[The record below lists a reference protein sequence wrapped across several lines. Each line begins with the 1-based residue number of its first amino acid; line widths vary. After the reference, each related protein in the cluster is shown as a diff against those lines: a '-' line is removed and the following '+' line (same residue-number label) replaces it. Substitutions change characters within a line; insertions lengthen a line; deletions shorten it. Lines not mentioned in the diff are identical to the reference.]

1 MKIKQVISDC
11 QDLILELHGEFDALG
26 SAGIRQE
33 LEAIT
38 LQTRPQL
45 VFLDL
50 QNVTFIDSSGVG
62 AIVFLYKR
70 LRENSRK
77 LKITGA
83 HGQPRELLE
92 LLRIHKAIPVALGS
106 DANDNQKAAPCIG

>member
-1 MKIKQVISDC
+1 MKVKQLISDC
-11 QDLILELHGEFDALG
+11 QDLILELHGEFDAPG
-26 SAGIRQE
+26 SAGIRSE
-33 LEAIT
+33 LENIA
-38 LQTRPQL
+38 LQTSPEL

-106 DANDNQKAAPCIG
+106 EVGRDTGEASCVA

>member
-1 MKIKQVISDC
+1 MKVEQIITDC
-11 QDLILELHGEFDALG
+11 EDLVLELHGEFDALG
-26 SAGIRQE
+26 SAKIRHE
-33 LEAIT
+33 LEAVAI
-38 LQTRPQL
+38 QTSPQQ

-50 QNVTFIDSSGVG
+50 HNVVFIDSSGVG

-70 LRENSRK
+70 LKENNRQ

-92 LLRIHKAIPVALGS
+92 LLRIHKAIPVALAGAVKIGS
-106 DANDNQKAAPCIG
+106 GETSCVA

>member
-1 MKIKQVISDC
+1 MKVEKIITDC
-11 QDLILELHGEFDALG
+11 EDLVLELHGEFDALG
-26 SAGIRQE
+26 SAEIRHE
-33 LEAIT
+33 LEAVA
-38 LQTRPQL
+38 LQTSPQL

-50 QNVTFIDSSGVG
+50 QNVVFIDSSGVG

-70 LRENSRK
+70 LKENDRQ

-92 LLRIHKAIPVALGS
+92 LLRIHKAIPVTLGS
-106 DANDNQKAAPCIG
+106 AVSASSEEASCVA

>member
-1 MKIKQVISDC
+1 MKIEQIVTDC

-26 SAGIRQE
+26 SSVIRQE
-33 LEAIT
+33 LEAVA
-38 LQTRPQL
+38 LQTRPEL
-45 VFLDL
+45 VFLDI

-77 LKITGA
+77 MKITGA

-106 DANDNQKAAPCIG
+106 DVTRSSKAAPCVA

>member
-1 MKIKQVISDC
+1 MRLERIITEC
-11 QDLILELHGEFDALG
+11 EDLVLTLYGEFDALG
-26 SAGIRQE
+26 SAEIRDE
-33 LEAIT
+33 LESVVA
-38 LQTRPQL
+38 QSSPEH

-50 QNVTFIDSSGVG
+50 QNVVFIDSSGVG

-70 LRENSRK
+70 LRENSRQ

-92 LLRIHKAIPVALGS
+92 LLRIHKAIPVSLGS
-106 DANDNQKAAPCIG
+106 SENGNAGAESCVA